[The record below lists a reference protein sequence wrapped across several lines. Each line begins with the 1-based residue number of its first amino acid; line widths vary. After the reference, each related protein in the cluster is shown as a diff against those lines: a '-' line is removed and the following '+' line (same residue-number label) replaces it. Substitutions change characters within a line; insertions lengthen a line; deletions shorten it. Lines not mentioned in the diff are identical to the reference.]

1 MNRSKL
7 IEMMADEVHQVWC
20 NWMKY
25 MFSQGYPRG
34 TTHPM
39 GSWVMPPEKFAR
51 WHRQMITHYVH
62 LTEKEK
68 ESDRKIAERYL
79 DLLAIMTDEE
89 E

>member
-39 GSWVMPPEKFAR
+39 GSWVMPPEKFDR
-51 WHRQMITHYVH
+51 WYSQMITPYAQ